1 MRYVIYGAGAIGG
14 VIGARLHLSG
24 RDVALIARGAHLEAL
39 REHGLTFISDEGTQ
53 TLPIPAAGSPA
64 ELDLTVEDV
73 VILAMKSQ
81 DTVAALD
88 TLFAAAPPAITV
100 VCAQNGVV
108 NERMALRR
116 FPHVYGQLVILP
128 GTHLE
133 PGTVI
138 ASASGVYGILD
149 LGRYPRGTDERAA
162 GIASD
167 LEEAGFGAV
176 AREDIMPW
184 KYAKL
189 LRNLAN
195 STQAILGL
203 EERAEDLM
211 ARAHEEALAAFA
223 AAGAEL
229 VSDHE
234 FRERFQALN
243 RIFSDSPAARAGN
256 SSWQSLTRGSTTIE
270 AAYLNGEVALLGR
283 LHGVPTPVNALLQEV
298 ATEVAAAGTG
308 PGAHTLADLEARLAG
323 G

>member
-39 REHGLTFISDEGTQ
+39 REQGLTFISAEGTQ
-53 TLPIPAAGSPA
+53 TLDIPAAGSPA
-64 ELDLTVEDV
+64 ELDLTAGDV

-88 TLFAAAPPAITV
+88 ELFAAAPPAITV
-100 VCAQNGVV
+100 VCTQNGVV

-116 FPHVYGQLVILP
+116 FPNVYGQLVILP

-138 ASASGVYGILD
+138 ASASPVYGILD
-149 LGRYPRGTDERAA
+149 LGRYPRGSDDRAET
-162 GIASD
+162 IADD
-167 LEEAGFGAV
+167 LTEAGFSAE
-176 AREDIMPW
+176 AREHIMPW

-203 EERAEDLM
+203 DTKAEDLM
-211 ARAHEEALAAFA
+211 ARAHEEALACFA
-223 AAGAEL
+223 AAGVEL
-229 VSDHE
+229 VDDDA

-243 RIFSDSPAARAGN
+243 RIFSGSPAARAGN
-256 SSWQSLTRGSTTIE
+256 SSWQSLSRGATTIE

-298 ATEVAAAGTG
+298 ATEVAASGRG
-308 PGAHTLADLEARLAG
+308 PGACTLADLEARLAQG
-323 G
+323 

>member
-14 VIGARLHLSG
+14 VMGARLHLTG
-24 RDVALIARGAHLEAL
+24 HDVALIARGAHLEAL
-39 REHGLTFISDEGTQ
+39 REQGLTFVSAEGTQ

-64 ELDLTVEDV
+64 ELDLTTEDV

-88 TLFAAAPPAITV
+88 ALFASAPPEITV
-100 VCAQNGVV
+100 VSAQNGVV

-116 FPHVYGQLVILP
+116 FPNVYGQLVILP

-133 PGTVI
+133 PGVVV
-138 ASASGVYGILD
+138 ASASPVYGVLD
-149 LGRYPRGTDERAA
+149 LGRYPHGSDECAA
-162 GIASD
+162 TIASD
-167 LEEAGFGAV
+167 LTNAGFSAV
-176 AREDIMPW
+176 ASDDIMPW

-203 EERAEDLM
+203 EERAEGLM
-211 ARAHEEALAAFA
+211 ARAHEEALACFD
-223 AAGAEL
+223 AAGIEL
-229 VSDHE
+229 VGDDE
-234 FRERFQALN
+234 FRERFEVLN
-243 RIFSDSPAARAGN
+243 RIFSGSPAARAGN

-270 AAYLNGEVALLGR
+270 AAYLNGEIALLGR

-298 ATEVAAAGTG
+298 AAEVAASGRG
-308 PGAHTLADLEARLAG
+308 PGAYTLADLETRLNRD
-323 G
+323 

>member
-14 VIGARLHLSG
+14 VIGARLHLTG
-24 RDVALIARGAHLEAL
+24 QDVALIARGAHLEAL
-39 REHGLTFISDEGTQ
+39 REQGLTFTSVEGTE

-64 ELDLTVEDV
+64 ELDLTDEDV

-88 TLFAAAPPAITV
+88 ALFASAPAEITV

-116 FPHVYGQLVILP
+116 FPNVYGQLVILP

-133 PGTVI
+133 PGVVI
-138 ASASGVYGILD
+138 SSASPVYGVLD
-149 LGRYPRGTDERAA
+149 LGRYPRGSDERAER
-162 GIASD
+162 IASD
-167 LEEAGFGAV
+167 LTDAGFSAV
-176 AREDIMPW
+176 ASEDIMPW

-203 EERAEDLM
+203 EERAEGLM
-211 ARAHEEALAAFA
+211 ARAHEEALACFE
-223 AAGAEL
+223 AAGIEL
-229 VSDHE
+229 VGDDE
-234 FRERFQALN
+234 FRQRFEVLN
-243 RIFSDSPAARAGN
+243 RIFSGSPAARAGN

-298 ATEVAAAGTG
+298 GTELAASGKG
-308 PGAHTLADLEARLAG
+308 PGAYTLADLEARLAG

>member
-14 VIGARLHLSG
+14 IIGARLHLSG
-24 RDVALIARGAHLEAL
+24 HEVALIARGAHLEAL
-39 REHGLTFISDEGTQ
+39 RENGLTFVSSEGAQ

-64 ELDLTVEDV
+64 ELDLTAEDV

-88 TLFAAAPPAITV
+88 ALFAAAPPAITV

-116 FPHVYGQLVILP
+116 FPNVYGQLVILP

-133 PGTVI
+133 PGTVV
-138 ASASGVYGILD
+138 ASASPLYGVLD
-149 LGRYPRGTDERAA
+149 LGRYPHGSDERAA
-162 GIASD
+162 TIAGD
-167 LEEAGFGAV
+167 LTEAGFGAV
-176 AREDIMPW
+176 PREDIMPW

-203 EERAEDLM
+203 EERAEALM
-211 ARAHEEALAAFA
+211 ARAHDEALACFA
-223 AAGAEL
+223 AAGIEL
-229 VSDHE
+229 VGDDE
-234 FRERFQALN
+234 FRERFTALK
-243 RIFSDSPAARAGN
+243 RIFSGSPAARAGN
-256 SSWQSLTRGSTTIE
+256 SSWQSLTRGATTIE
-270 AAYLNGEVALLGR
+270 AAYLNGEIALLGR

-298 ATEVAAAGTG
+298 ATEVAASGRG
-308 PGAHTLADLEARLAG
+308 PGAHTLAELEARLAG
-323 G
+323 D

>member
-14 VIGARLHLSG
+14 VMGARLHLSG
-24 RDVALIARGAHLEAL
+24 QDVALIARGAHLEAL
-39 REHGLTFISDEGTQ
+39 RQDGLSFTSADGTQ

-64 ELDLTVEDV
+64 ELDLTAEDV

-88 TLFAAAPPAITV
+88 ALFAAAPPAVTV

-116 FPHVYGQLVILP
+116 FPNVYGQLVILP

-133 PGTVI
+133 PGSVI
-138 ASASGVYGILD
+138 ASASPTYGILD
-149 LGRYPRGTDERAA
+149 LGRYPQGSDACAERIA
-162 GIASD
+162 GD
-167 LEEAGFGAV
+167 LTEAGFSAV
-176 AREDIMPW
+176 ASEDIMPW
-184 KYAKL
+184 KYGKL

-203 EERAEDLM
+203 EEKAENLM
-211 ARAHEEALAAFA
+211 ARAHEEALACFA
-223 AAGAEL
+223 AAGIEL
-229 VSDHE
+229 VGDDV

-243 RIFSDSPAARAGN
+243 RIFSNSPAARAGN
-256 SSWQSLTRGSTTIE
+256 SSWQSLTRGSGTIE
-270 AAYLNGEVALLGR
+270 AAYLNGEVVLLGR

-298 ATEVAAAGTG
+298 ATEVAASGKG
-308 PGAHTLADLEARLAG
+308 PGAYRLADLEARLSG
-323 G
+323 D

>member
-14 VIGARLHLSG
+14 VIGARLHLTG
-24 RDVALIARGAHLEAL
+24 HEVALLARGAHLEAL
-39 REHGLTFISDEGTQ
+39 RGQGLTFISAEGTE
-53 TLPIPAAGSPA
+53 TLPIPAAGSPE
-64 ELDLTVEDV
+64 ELDLAEEDIV
-73 VILAMKSQ
+73 VLAMKSQ

-88 TLFAAAPPAITV
+88 ALFAAAPPGITV

-116 FPHVYGQLVILP
+116 FPNVYGQLVILP

-133 PGTVI
+133 PGVVI
-138 ASASGVYGILD
+138 SSASPVYGVLD
-149 LGRYPRGTDERAA
+149 LGRYPRGSDERAA
-162 GIASD
+162 GIAAD
-167 LEEAGFGAV
+167 LTEAGFSAV
-176 AREDIMPW
+176 ASDDIMPW

-203 EERAEDLM
+203 EERAEGLM
-211 ARAHEEALAAFA
+211 ARAHEEALACFE
-223 AAGAEL
+223 AAGIEIT
-229 VSDHE
+229 SDDE
-234 FRERFQALN
+234 FRERFEVLN
-243 RIFSDSPAARAGN
+243 RIFAGSPAARAGN

-298 ATEVAAAGTG
+298 ATEVAAAGRG
-308 PGAHTLADLEARLAG
+308 PGAYTLADLEARLS
-323 G
+323 

>member
-1 MRYVIYGAGAIGG
+1 LRYVIYGAGAIGG
-14 VIGARLHLSG
+14 VIGARLHLTG
-24 RDVALIARGAHLEAL
+24 HEVALLARGAHLEAL
-39 REHGLTFISDEGTQ
+39 REQGLTFISAEGTE
-53 TLPIPAAGSPA
+53 TLPIPAAGSPE
-64 ELDLTVEDV
+64 ELDLTEEDI

-88 TLFAAAPPAITV
+88 ALFAAAPPGITV

-116 FPHVYGQLVILP
+116 FPNVYGQLVILP

-162 GIASD
+162 GIAND

-203 EERAEDLM
+203 EERAEGLM
-211 ARAHEEALAAFA
+211 ARAHEEALACFE
-223 AAGAEL
+223 AAGIEL
-229 VSDHE
+229 VSDDE
-234 FRERFQALN
+234 FRARFQALN
-243 RIFSDSPAARAGN
+243 RIFADSPAARAGN

-283 LHGVPTPVNALLQEV
+283 LHGVATPVNALLQEV
-298 ATEVAAAGTG
+298 ATEVAASGRG
-308 PGAHTLADLEARLAG
+308 PGAHTLADLEARLA
-323 G
+323 

>member
-14 VIGARLHLSG
+14 VMGARLHLSG
-24 RDVALIARGAHLEAL
+24 QDVALIARGAHLEAL
-39 REHGLTFISDEGTQ
+39 RQDGLSFTSADGTQ

-64 ELDLTVEDV
+64 ELDLTAEDV

-88 TLFAAAPPAITV
+88 ALFAAAPPAITV

-116 FPHVYGQLVILP
+116 FPNVYGQLVILP

-133 PGTVI
+133 PGSVI
-138 ASASGVYGILD
+138 ASASPTYGILD
-149 LGRYPRGTDERAA
+149 LGRYPQGSDACAER
-162 GIASD
+162 IASD
-167 LEEAGFGAV
+167 LTEAGFS
-176 AREDIMPW
+176 ARACEDIMPW
-184 KYAKL
+184 KYGKL

-203 EERAEDLM
+203 EEKAENLM
-211 ARAHEEALAAFA
+211 ARAHEEALACFA
-223 AAGAEL
+223 AADIDL
-229 VSDHE
+229 VGDDE

-243 RIFSDSPAARAGN
+243 RIFSNSPAARAGN
-256 SSWQSLTRGSTTIE
+256 SSWQSLTRGSGTIE
-270 AAYLNGEVALLGR
+270 AAYLNGEVVLLGR

-298 ATEVAAAGTG
+298 ATEVAASGKG
-308 PGAHTLADLEARLAG
+308 PGEYTLADLEARLSG

>member
-14 VIGARLHLSG
+14 VMGARLHLSG
-24 RDVALIARGAHLEAL
+24 QEVALIARGAHLEAL
-39 REHGLTFISDEGTQ
+39 REDGLSFTSADGTQ

-64 ELDLTVEDV
+64 ELDLTTEDV

-88 TLFAAAPPAITV
+88 ALFAAAPPAITV

-116 FPHVYGQLVILP
+116 FPNVYGQLVILP

-133 PGTVI
+133 PGSVI
-138 ASASGVYGILD
+138 ASASPTYGILD
-149 LGRYPRGTDERAA
+149 LGRYPRGSDACAER
-162 GIASD
+162 IASD
-167 LEEAGFGAV
+167 LTEAGFSAV
-176 AREDIMPW
+176 ASEDIMPW
-184 KYAKL
+184 KYGKL

-203 EERAEDLM
+203 EEKAENLM
-211 ARAHEEALAAFA
+211 ARAHEEALACFA
-223 AAGAEL
+223 AAGIAL
-229 VSDHE
+229 VGDDE

-243 RIFSDSPAARAGN
+243 RIFSNSPAARAGN
-256 SSWQSLTRGSTTIE
+256 SSWQSLTRGSGTIE
-270 AAYLNGEVALLGR
+270 AAYLNGEVVLLGR

-298 ATEVAAAGTG
+298 ATEVAASGKG
-308 PGAHTLADLEARLAG
+308 PGAYTLADLEARLSG